1 MMQKNRKGII
11 LAGGTGSRLYPSTK
25 SISKQ
30 LLPVYDK
37 PLIYYPL
44 ALLLN
49 YKIKE
54 ILIIVTEENLRL
66 FKNLLGDGS
75 NFGVSISF
83 KIQKE
88 PKGIAEA
95 LILAEDFL
103 DGAKSILLLGDNI
116 FYGANLNQLLQK
128 ADKNKGATVFSYKVT
143 DPQRFG
149 IVEFDKKNNVKSIQE
164 KPKKPKSPYA
174 VVGLYFYD
182 NNASEYVKS
191 LKPSNR
197 GELEITDLN
206 KMYLEKGLLNN
217 LSLGEGYAW
226 FDTGTPD
233 SMLSASN
240 FIQTIEKNQGIKI
253 ACLEEIA
260 HNRGLISNTS
270 LKKALK
276 NNKDDYSKY
285 IFEKL

>member
-1 MMQKNRKGII
+1 MKKNRKGII